1 MMWWAGGRVRGVGV
15 FVRGRA
21 NAGRVVGIA
30 SRVDLDVGGA
40 KMSARETLRRCEG
53 VGLR

>member
-1 MMWWAGGRVRGVGV
+1 MMWCAGGKVRGVVV
-15 FVRGRA
+15 FVKGRA
-21 NAGRVVGIA
+21 KAGRVVGIA

-53 VGLR
+53 VGSR

>member
-1 MMWWAGGRVRGVGV
+1 MWWAGGRVRGVDA
-15 FVRGRA
+15 FVKGRA
-21 NAGRVVGIA
+21 NAGRVVGMA
-30 SRVDLDVGGA
+30 SRVEEVVGAA

>member
-1 MMWWAGGRVRGVGV
+1 MMWWAGGRVRGVV
-15 FVRGRA
+15 VVVCGRTS
-21 NAGRVVGIA
+21 AGRVVGIV
-30 SRVDLDVGGA
+30 SGVFVFVGGA